1 MNTGQAHDI
10 QALRG
15 PLAGDRVLVRPF
27 TGGDISE
34 AYIGWLRDPEVVRFS
49 SQRLHVHTL
58 QSCQDYL
65 ASFTDS
71 SNHFLAICDQKTGSM
86 LGTLTVY
93 CSVPHGTADIGIMI
107 GERNVWGKGIGAE
120 AFCLVLSALKA
131 SGAIRKVTAGT
142 LAVNQGM
149 VRIMEKAG
157 MRHEATRRAQ
167 ELLEGAPVD
176 VVYYATFCHD

>member
-1 MNTGQAHDI
+1 MSNDQALDLL
-10 QALRG
+10 ALRG
-15 PLAGDRVLVRPF
+15 HLAGARVSVRPF
-27 TGGDISE
+27 SAADIS
-34 AYIGWLRDPEVVRFS
+34 ATYLAWLRDPAVVRFS
-49 SQRLHVHTL
+49 SQRFRIHTL
-58 QSCQDYL
+58 ESCQAYL
-65 ASFTDS
+65 SSFSEST
-71 SNHFLAICDQKTGSM
+71 NHFLAICDQKTGTM

-167 ELLEGAPVD
+167 ELLDGAPVD

>member
-1 MNTGQAHDI
+1 MSTGQALELL
-10 QALRG
+10 ALRG
-15 PLAGDRVLVRPF
+15 YLAGTRVLVRPF
-27 TGGDISE
+27 TAGDIS
-34 AYIGWLRDPEVVRFS
+34 ATYLAWLRDPAVVRFS
-49 SQRLHVHTL
+49 NQRFRAHTL
-58 QSCQDYL
+58 ESCQAYL

-71 SNHFLAICDQKTGSM
+71 SNHFLAICDHKTGAM

-120 AFCLVLSALKA
+120 AFCLVLSALK
-131 SGAIRKVTAGT
+131 VTAGT

-157 MRHEATRRAQ
+157 MRHEATRQAQ
-167 ELLEGAPVD
+167 ELLDGALVD
-176 VVYYATFCHD
+176 VVYYATFCYD

>member
-1 MNTGQAHDI
+1 MTTGQALDLL
-10 QALRG
+10 ALRG
-15 PLAGDRVLVRPF
+15 CLAGARVLLRPF
-27 TGGDISE
+27 TAGDISGTYL
-34 AYIGWLRDPEVVRFS
+34 AWLRDPAVVRFS
-49 SQRLHVHTL
+49 NQRFRVHTL
-58 QSCQDYL
+58 ESCQAYL

-71 SNHFLAICDQKTGSM
+71 SNHFLAICDLKTGTM

-120 AFCLVLSALKA
+120 AFRLVLSALKA

-167 ELLEGAPVD
+167 ELLDGAPVD
-176 VVYYATFCHD
+176 VVYYATFFHD

>member
-1 MNTGQAHDI
+1 MTTSQALDLL
-10 QALRG
+10 ALRG
-15 PLAGDRVLVRPF
+15 HLAGSRVLVRPF
-27 TGGDISE
+27 TAGDISGTYL
-34 AYIGWLRDPEVVRFS
+34 AWLRDQAVVRFS
-49 SQRLHVHTL
+49 NQRFRVHTSE
-58 QSCQDYL
+58 SCHAYL

-71 SNHFLAICDQKTGSM
+71 TNHFLAICDQKSGSM

-93 CSVPHGTADIGIMI
+93 RSVPHGTADIGIML
-107 GERNVWGKGIGAE
+107 GERKVWGKGIGAE

-131 SGAIRKVTAGT
+131 SGVIRKVTAGT

-167 ELLEGAPVD
+167 ELLDGEPVD
-176 VVYYATFCHD
+176 VVYHAIFCND